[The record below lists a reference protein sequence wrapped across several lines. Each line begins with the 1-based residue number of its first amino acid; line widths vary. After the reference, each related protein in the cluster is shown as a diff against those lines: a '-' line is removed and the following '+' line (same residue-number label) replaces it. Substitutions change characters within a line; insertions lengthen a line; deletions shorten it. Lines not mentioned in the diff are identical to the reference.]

1 MSLNCLYSLR
11 ALWLRLT
18 LIWIADQCVC
28 VCVCCCYFYPG
39 RPDCGQ
45 MVRQVHWTKVQQATV
60 WQMIDPLL
68 SKKETKRIQGALEP
82 NNFSFIKSS
91 YFSDR
96 TRRNTWMWSTATWMS
111 TPQCTVPVQSICL
124 ATSKTTASW
133 VAGTFSSSWG
143 KPRWVLPKSVWLK
156 PKCSVLCFADG
167 YEGHKA
173 DRTVSNNKHF
183 FHFLFVLQL
192 NLLSGRL

>member
-1 MSLNCLYSLR
+1 MAEVDFNMNSR
-11 ALWLRLT
+11 PV
-18 LIWIADQCVC
+18 CVC
-28 VCVCCCYFYPG
+28 VCVLLLFLPWPAWLW
-39 RPDCGQ
+39 PDGQ
-45 MVRQVHWTKVQQATV
+45 TGTLNKSSAGHSVTN
-60 WQMIDPLL
+60 DPLL